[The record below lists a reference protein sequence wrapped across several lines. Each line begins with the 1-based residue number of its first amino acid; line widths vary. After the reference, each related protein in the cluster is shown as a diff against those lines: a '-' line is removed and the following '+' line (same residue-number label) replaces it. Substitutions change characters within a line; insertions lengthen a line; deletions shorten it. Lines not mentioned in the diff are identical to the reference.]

1 MAKKSREKE
10 LEEFLWKQ
18 IKKLMKIQEEN
29 EKNLWY
35 IG

>member
-10 LEEFLWKQ
+10 LEEFLWEQ
-18 IKKLMKIQEEN
+18 IRKWMKIQKEN

>member
-1 MAKKSREKE
+1 MARRSKEKE
-10 LEEFLWKQ
+10 IEEFILERL
-18 IKKLMKIQEEN
+18 KKWLKIQKEN